1 MVAVRV
7 KAVER
12 RAGAYLSFWLYL
24 MRQIRYSVE
33 YIWQNLPNRRS
44 VTATHHPSLWS
55 EAMYVLP
62 ETSVSSDFRQCQDI
76 FFCRKSAFGTAE
88 GG

>member
-55 EAMYVLP
+55 E
-62 ETSVSSDFRQCQDI
+62 ETEARLELSQQTQTIEGHVWRQSGVI
-76 FFCRKSAFGTAE
+76 YL
-88 GG
+88 